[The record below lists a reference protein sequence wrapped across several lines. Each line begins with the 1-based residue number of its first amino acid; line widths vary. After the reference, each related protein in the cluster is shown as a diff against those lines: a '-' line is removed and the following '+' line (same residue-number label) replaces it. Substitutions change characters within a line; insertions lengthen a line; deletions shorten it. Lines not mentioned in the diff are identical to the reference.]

1 MKRCPITY
9 EQIDDDERYSP
20 NGLKQLSRR
29 LVDLAPLPF
38 TASELRQ
45 EAGARADKMSIQG
58 VQPKLS
64 AVLREKEGRFDL
76 VDIGGKFILKPQC
89 DFAELPQNEALT
101 MTLAQT
107 VGIEVP
113 VHGLLYSKDTS
124 WTYFIKRFDRIGRK
138 NKLPVEDFAQ
148 LTGQSRET
156 KYSSTMEQVAKTIVR
171 YCTFPLIQKAE
182 LFKRLVF
189 CYLTGNEDM
198 HLKNFSLITRENI
211 VELAPAYDFVNSTIA
226 LPRTQEELALPLNG
240 KKSNLTRTDLVD
252 YFGKERLGLNAEVLN
267 EVLTSLSNAIPLFED
282 LISISFLSDNMKQ
295 RYHEVVENRKLVL
308 GL

>member
-9 EQIDDDERYSP
+9 EEIGKDEHYSR

-29 LVDLAPLPF
+29 LAGIAPIPF
-38 TASELRQ
+38 TAAELRR

-76 VDIGGKFILKPQC
+76 VDTGGKYILKPQC

-101 MTLAQT
+101 MTLARL

-113 VHGLLYSKDTS
+113 VHGLLYSKDDS
-124 WTYFIKRFDRIGRK
+124 WTYFVKRFDRVGK
-138 NKLPVEDFAQ
+138 KGKLPLEDFAQ

-156 KYSSTMEQVAKTIVR
+156 KYDSSMERVVKVIEQ
-171 YCTFPLIQKAE
+171 YCTFPVIQKAE
-182 LFKRLVF
+182 LFKRVLF

-198 HLKNFSLITRENI
+198 HLKNFSLITRGNI
-211 VELAPAYDFVNSTIA
+211 VELSPAYDLVNSTIA
-226 LPRTQEELALPLNG
+226 LPRAQEEFALPLNG
-240 KKSNLTRTDLVD
+240 KKSRLTRADLVD
-252 YFGKERLGLNAEVLN
+252 YFGGGRLELNADVLG
-267 EVLTSLSNAIPLFED
+267 EILTALRKAMPQCED
-282 LISISFLSDNMKQ
+282 LIDASFLSGEMKQ
-295 RYHEVVENRKLVL
+295 RYHDLLKERTGIL